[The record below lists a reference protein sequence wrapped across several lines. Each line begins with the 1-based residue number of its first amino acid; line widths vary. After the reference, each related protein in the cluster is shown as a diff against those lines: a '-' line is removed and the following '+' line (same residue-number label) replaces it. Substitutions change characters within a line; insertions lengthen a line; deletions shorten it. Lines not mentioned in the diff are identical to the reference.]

1 MQRNLIWILDI
12 DGTPLDFGPPYA
24 PHAAGDDNTSDE
36 QEPTGPT
43 ADAGNTT
50 ATPTTP

>member
-1 MQRNLIWILDI
+1 MNRNLIWIENP
-12 DGTPLDFGPPYA
+12 DGTPIDFGEPYA
-24 PHAAGDDNTSDE
+24 QDDVGDDYASE
-36 QEPTGPT
+36 EPEPAGPT